1 MNNHRTAGGN
11 ILAICACLGTLFCF
25 LLIVAF
31 SIALLFLVH
40 KRSQSQV
47 DSTALSMASAL
58 NKGDR
63 IGELNS
69 ITEYSRELVFTS
81 RKSYAEANHRFPH
94 IEPLARCLLEDARD
108 GAHAIEEERRFL
120 LRQLSR
126 DILTQATSTNTVFKS
141 AAQFNIP
148 LFAADKPRITQVE
161 IGYVKGIESNA
172 RIPSA
177 LLELKN
183 FDQESG
189 YIQPGTEFYLANI
202 NARLPAP
209 DSDLDY
215 KFSSIAPSV
224 QETTAPLR
232 LASNSVFH
240 TYSTVFEKGKE
251 SPYQFDA
258 VPSAVRVKISTD
270 VKSNFNERKELA
282 TTATATTF
290 GAMPPI

>member
-1 MNNHRTAGGN
+1 M
-11 ILAICACLGTLFCF
+11 LAICACIGTLICF
-25 LLIVAF
+25 LLIIGL
-31 SIALLFLVH
+31 SIALLFLIH

-47 DSTALSMASAL
+47 DTTALSMAGAL

-69 ITEYSRELVFTS
+69 MTEYARELVFTS
-81 RKSYAEANHRFPH
+81 RKCYVETNRRFPH

-108 GAHAIEEERRFL
+108 GAHAIENERCFL
-120 LRQLSR
+120 RRQVTTDILRQALS
-126 DILTQATSTNTVFKS
+126 ANTDFKS
-141 AAQFNIP
+141 GPQFTIP
-148 LFAADKPRITQVE
+148 LFAADKPRITTVE

-172 RIPSA
+172 RTPSA
-177 LLELKN
+177 LLELEN

-189 YIQPGTEFYLANI
+189 YVQSGTRLYLANI

-209 DSDLDY
+209 DCDLDF

-232 LASNSVFH
+232 LASNAVFH
-240 TYSTVFEKGKE
+240 NYSTVFDKGKE
-251 SPYQFDA
+251 RTYQFDA
-258 VPSAVRVKISTD
+258 VPSAVRIKISTD
-270 VKSNFNERKELA
+270 VKSNFQERKELA

-290 GAMPPI
+290 GAMPPL